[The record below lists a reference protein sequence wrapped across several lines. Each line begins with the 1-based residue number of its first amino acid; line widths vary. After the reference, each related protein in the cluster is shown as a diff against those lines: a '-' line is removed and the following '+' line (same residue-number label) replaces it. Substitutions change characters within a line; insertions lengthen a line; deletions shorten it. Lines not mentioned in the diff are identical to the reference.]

1 MTAALLTSLAGLTG
15 LLLLLLTGLR
25 VTALLLL
32 TRFRLVLLRVLVG
45 VARIA
50 RILVSHLVSFHGIP
64 PHA

>member
-15 LLLLLLTGLR
+15 LLLLLTGLR